1 MLRLEENCL
10 ELSSLTPK
18 VLKESKI
25 SLLAVEGNVF
35 DMKAFHDVDG
45 YDEVSLLLF
54 LQRDL
59 NYIEFKPKE
68 DLTSW

>member
-25 SLLAVEGNVF
+25 SLLAVDGNVF

-54 LQRDL
+54 LKRDL
-59 NYIEFKPKE
+59 NFIDFKPKE
-68 DLTSW
+68 NLASW